1 MELERPAPRWI
12 VVADSPFLPPRD
24 GGEREHAGFVQ
35 AAAAEGRVAALV
47 LPADP
52 ALDVGPY
59 REATGGAP
67 VVLVPRDRRLRHL
80 LHRRLPFVVASR
92 PAPAGLGE
100 RVAELAPDATGVV
113 LFSAKARALG
123 EAVARA
129 RGLPTVLRGHNLE
142 GPYTGRWPTGRGDRA
157 SCCWAGRRVAWTRT
171 SADLEHAG
179 WLAGIADIS
188 ATDAAVR
195 APRAAVPVAHVPPFA
210 AGADHA
216 PRHRGPRPGQVLF
229 VGSLSV
235 PTNEQALVWFLD
247 GAWPRV
253 RSAVPGATLVVV
265 GRAPT
270 ASLRRRL
277 AAVSGAT
284 LHADVADVGPYMD
297 ASAVAIAPT
306 VSGSGVNI
314 KLVEYML
321 AGVPVVSTTAAARP
335 LGLTDGTDLAVADT
349 PAEFAVALSGL
360 LTNPAGAEEM
370 GTRGQAVMAD
380 LVDPRRSLPGWM
392 RSSPE
397 PTRDSAEAVP
407 DRPVGLA
414 CELRA
419 AGAERSG
426 GNGRWACV
434 NCSASCARTHGC
446 WWAAWCWEC

>member
-1 MELERPAPRWI
+1 MELERPPRWI

-24 GGEREHAGFVQ
+24 GGEREHTGFVQ

-80 LHRRLPFVVASR
+80 VHRRVPFVVASR
-92 PAPAGLGE
+92 PAPSGLGE

-113 LFSAKARALG
+113 LFSAKARAVG

-142 GPYTGRWPTGRGDRA
+142 GPYHRA
-157 SCCWAGRRVAWTRT
+157 LASGTPGPRKLLLGWEARRVD
-171 SADLEHAG
+171 ADELGLEHAA

-195 APRAAVPVAHVPPFA
+195 APRAGVPVAHVPPFA
-210 AGADHA
+210 AGADPA
-216 PRHRGPRPGQVLF
+216 PGHRGPRPGQVLF

-235 PTNEQALVWFLD
+235 PTNEQALLWFLD

-265 GRAPT
+265 GRAPRG
-270 ASLRRRL
+270 SLRRRL
-277 AAVSGAT
+277 AAVPGAT

-321 AGVPVVSTTAAARP
+321 AGLPVVSTTAAARP
-335 LGLTDGTDLAVADT
+335 LGLTDGTALAVADT
-349 PAEFAVALSGL
+349 PADFAVALSGL
-360 LTNPAGAEEM
+360 LTDPAGAEEM
-370 GTRGQAVMAD
+370 GTRGQVIMAD
-380 LVDPRRSLPGWM
+380 LVDPRRSL
-392 RSSPE
+392 
-397 PTRDSAEAVP
+397 A
-407 DRPVGLA
+407 GLDA
-414 CELRA
+414 LF
-419 AGAERSG
+419 AGTGAGFCG
-426 GNGRWACV
+426 G
-434 NCSASCARTHGC
+434 RT
-446 WWAAWCWEC
+446 

>member
-24 GGEREHAGFVQ
+24 GGEREHTGFVR

-59 REATGGAP
+59 REASGGAP

-80 LHRRLPFVVASR
+80 LHRRVPFVVASR

-100 RVAELAPDATGVV
+100 RLAELAPEATGVV

-142 GPYTGRWPTGRGDRA
+142 GPYHRALAGGTRGPRKLLLGWEA
-157 SCCWAGRRVAWTRT
+157 RRVD
-171 SADLEHAG
+171 ADERGLEHAG

-195 APRAAVPVAHVPPFA
+195 APRAGVPVAHVPPFA
-210 AGADHA
+210 ASADQA

-229 VGSLSV
+229 LGSLSV
-235 PTNEQALVWFLD
+235 PTNEQALIWFLD
-247 GAWPRV
+247 GVWARV
-253 RSAVPGATLVVV
+253 RSQVPGAALAVV

-270 ASLRRRL
+270 AVLRRRL
-277 AAVSGAT
+277 AAAPAVT
-284 LHADVADVGPYMD
+284 LHADVADVGPHLD
-297 ASAVAIAPT
+297 AAAAAIAPT
-306 VSGSGVNI
+306 VIGSGVNI

-335 LGLTDGTDLAVADT
+335 LGLADGAGLAVADD
-349 PAEFAVALSGL
+349 PAGFADALSGL
-360 LTNPAGAEEM
+360 LADPARAERM
-370 GTRGQAVMAD
+370 AALGQATMVD
-380 LVDPRRSLPGWM
+380 LVDPRRTLAGLDALFAGTDAGFCGG
-392 RSSPE
+392 
-397 PTRDSAEAVP
+397 PT
-407 DRPVGLA
+407 
-414 CELRA
+414 
-419 AGAERSG
+419 
-426 GNGRWACV
+426 
-434 NCSASCARTHGC
+434 
-446 WWAAWCWEC
+446 